1 MAEAVELGD
10 LGKAQKT
17 TRAGVTMARRRDREE
32 DCRDEASPRTHGG
45 NKSQDEASP
54 RTNGG
59 NKSQNHRGTAAC
71 RGNMAGRRTAGGEYK
86 DAKGNTWRE
95 IKSIRGGGRKI
106 AEWVNVTEQ
115 GE

>member
-1 MAEAVELGD
+1 MAEAEALGD

-17 TRAGVTMARRRDREE
+17 PRAARGEGATMARRRDREE
-32 DCRDEASPRTHGG
+32 DCRDKASPRTHGG

-95 IKSIRGGGRKI
+95 I
-106 AEWVNVTEQ
+106 
-115 GE
+115 

>member
-17 TRAGVTMARRRDREE
+17 TRAGVTMRRDREE

-54 RTNGG
+54 RTDGG
-59 NKSQNHRGTAAC
+59 NKSQYHRGTAAC
-71 RGNMAGRRTAGGEYK
+71 KGNKAGRRTAGGEYK
-86 DAKGNTWRE
+86 DEKGNT
-95 IKSIRGGGRKI
+95 
-106 AEWVNVTEQ
+106 
-115 GE
+115 